1 MIMQDIR
8 SNHTNLANSHV
19 VDLRSQRQIVKPV
32 SIPKISGSREK
43 ALRGAKE
50 VVDLRREIIARHHKK
65 KNENIREQALREL
78 PPLRLPRADETA
90 NVAVKEN
97 TGAIGTGAFSSLADK
112 KEKTN
117 SDYQEQGI
125 GSFRSILAE
134 AFGWK
139 MRRAFAYS
147 FAATV
152 LFLVIPVAI
161 VAYRGFRER
170 GLIEQVGRSAYGN
183 LKDAQASIEKADIAE
198 AGQNFDMAYQNFL
211 EARKKLDEVG
221 GITTRVLNFV
231 PGVSKVESGRELART
246 GEHISL
252 AGKDIASAAK
262 LVMLRKDELAGILNA
277 NDGGNSSGM
286 SLTEMVVALEDNMRS
301 ATDHIEKA
309 AESVARVNPNDFPR
323 EEREKVAMLKE
334 TLPGVHGALDEFLKY
349 TDVFLEILGHNGER
363 KYLLLFEN
371 NHEMR
376 ATGGFV
382 GTYGIVK
389 IDEGRIENIKVDGIY
404 NPDGQLKE
412 KVVPPEPIQKMSATW
427 TMHDANWWPDFPTS
441 AEKIGWFYEKTGGPT
456 VDGVIAMT
464 PKVIKDLLEVTGPI
478 EMPEYGVTVTPENF
492 MDQIQEQVEIKYDKT
507 KNEPKKI
514 LADMTPKLMSRV
526 ASASPAEWSRILE
539 IFSRS
544 LKERHLMVYSFDYNI
559 QGIVSEMGWSGEV
572 LATKKDYLSVVNT
585 NISGFKTDGVIQQR
599 ISHLA
604 EVQEDGSII
613 DTVTIERKHTGEQSE
628 REWHN
633 AVNSDWM
640 RVYVPEGSQFI
651 AANGFTREFVDSPLD
666 YDKLGFKHDP
676 QVKMMEDSYELDNV
690 SATRIYKEK
699 GKTVFANWAYVSP
712 GETTTVSYK
721 YLLPFKLDF
730 ANFTKPA
737 DTYSIL
743 FQKQA
748 GEENTSIDSKITGLH
763 SYDYIFRYPDTLS
776 INSGGWEVTGSKL
789 DTDIFLA
796 VVAKVRE

>member
-1 MIMQDIR
+1 MQDIR
-8 SNHTNLANSHV
+8 PNRDSLTRSCV
-19 VDLRSQRQIVKPV
+19 VDLRSPRSIRESDDV
-32 SIPKISGSREK
+32 SKIFKDRKSGITS
-43 ALRGAKE
+43 AKG
-50 VVDLRREIIARHHKK
+50 VVDLRQEIIARHHKK
-65 KNENIREQALREL
+65 NKENIREQALREL
-78 PPLRLPRADETA
+78 PPPKLQDKPEESVVVVKSSEAIKESIFSASTDERQK
-90 NVAVKEN
+90 VSHDHQSQD
-97 TGAIGTGAFSSLADK
+97 TGSL
-112 KEKTN
+112 
-117 SDYQEQGI
+117 
-125 GSFRSILAE
+125 RSILAE
-134 AFGWK
+134 AFGRK

-147 FAATV
+147 FAATIM
-152 LFLVIPVAI
+152 FLVIPVAI
-161 VAYRGFRER
+161 VAYRGFRDK
-170 GLIEQVGRSAYGN
+170 GLIEQAGKSAYGN
-183 LKDAQASIEKADIAE
+183 LKDAQASIEKADIAG

-252 AGKDIASAAK
+252 AGKDIAAAAK
-262 LVMLRKDELAGILNA
+262 LVMLRKDELAGILNF
-277 NDGGNSSGM
+277 DDSNSSGL
-286 SLTEMVVALEDNMRS
+286 SLTEMVVSLEDNMLS

-309 AESVARVNPNDFPR
+309 AESIARVNPSDFPR
-323 EEREKVAMLKE
+323 EEREKVVMLKE

-363 KYLLLFEN
+363 KYLMLFEN

-382 GTYGIVK
+382 GTYGIIKV
-389 IDEGRIENIKVDGIY
+389 DEGRIENIKVDGIY

-412 KVVPPEPIQKMSATW
+412 RVVPPEPIQKMSATW
-427 TMHDANWWPDFPTS
+427 TMHDANWWPDFPMS
-441 AEKIGWFYEKTGGPT
+441 AEKVGWFYEKTGGPT
-456 VDGVIAMT
+456 VDGVIAIT

-478 EMPEYGVTVTPENF
+478 EMPEYEVTVTPENF

-559 QGIVSEMGWSGEV
+559 QKIVSDMGWSGEI

-613 DTVTIERKHTGEQSE
+613 DTVTIERRHTGEQSE

-651 AANGFTREFVDSPLD
+651 AASGFTREFVDSPLD

-721 YLLPFKLDF
+721 YLLPFKFDF

-748 GEENTSIDSKITGLH
+748 GEENTSVNSKITGLH
-763 SYDYIFRYPDTLS
+763 AYDYIFRHPDGLA
-776 INSGGWEVTGSKL
+776 INSGGWEVADSEL